1 MGSDCAS
8 SRAGTSS
15 TGRSGGE
22 PGQRQGEGLEPQGR
36 QSQGRQQGEHK
47 GGNNKGGNR
56 KGGNRKGGGKGK
68 GKRKGKKVVVDST
81 AAALGSKL
89 ARNSGLQGI
98 SLITSNL
105 LHAVAVIYVA
115 RKLGP
120 TDLGSYT
127 LLLFLSGSI
136 TQVFHLFS
144 KPGTLRRVFGQ
155 ADDDDAGAEGDFDTG
170 DDADVQSATPQKSL
184 GIGIVWVALLGLIGA
199 GLTIVLRAPIAQV
212 LLGGADANQQ
222 ELVLW
227 AGALGGVGAIF
238 KLTEIIIWFEGRGWT
253 YVVVDAMRPTLNLV
267 FMAYLIS
274 KGRGVEG
281 AIMGA
286 AIGTSIAT
294 LVSVV
299 VLVRSFELAFEF
311 REVGL
316 IVQRGIGRMPIAM
329 SMFTIQ
335 NADGFLLSRFVDHK
349 QLGYYQLAQKLGFI
363 VSFLPQGF
371 RIALRPLRKT
381 AMFQAVRDQYGSA
394 VAKGQLLI
402 YFVLI
407 AIFAILA
414 MVLGGELL
422 INVAGGQYQA
432 AAPLIP
438 LTAAMMTMP
447 ALFRTVNGQSFFPHK
462 RAWFIGSVIFAA
474 LSFVGW
480 MYLLVPRFGIIG
492 TPVAS
497 ILGFG
502 IPSAFL
508 FIKNQRGPGK
518 MEFRYRAVLGAIAI
532 AIAVAVFFAY
542 LHPSDKWL
550 QLIEIALLLGI
561 WLVALPLTGIVPK
574 QHRRALLE
582 VAKGFV
588 RRGPQGFNRHRG
600 LAALTSENREK
611 LRRAVV
617 DRIPVD
623 VLVVAAREGP
633 SAGAVD
639 GNGAPA
645 TSGNGG
651 GSGGRGGGR
660 TALLT
665 RRTKAPVTS
674 LTNRQAAQLVRLLRR
689 VGRKGGMQ
697 LEGPT
702 TYDARIA
709 KFVFGDAPTAAR
721 SATMRSLVGSG
732 ADSKDLHKLEEL
744 SRYLAKSPKHA
755 WDGSRR
761 RRRVPVKIPV
771 RVRRA

>member
-1 MGSDCAS
+1 
-8 SRAGTSS
+8 
-15 TGRSGGE
+15 
-22 PGQRQGEGLEPQGR
+22 
-36 QSQGRQQGEHK
+36 
-47 GGNNKGGNR
+47 
-56 KGGNRKGGGKGK
+56 
-68 GKRKGKKVVVDST
+68 
-81 AAALGSKL
+81 
-89 ARNSGLQGI
+89 
-98 SLITSNL
+98 
-105 LHAVAVIYVA
+105 
-115 RKLGP
+115 
-120 TDLGSYT
+120 
-127 LLLFLSGSI
+127 
-136 TQVFHLFS
+136 VFHLFS

-199 GLTIVLRAPIAQV
+199 GLTILLRAPIAQV
-212 LLGGADANQQ
+212 LLGGADSSQQ
-222 ELVLW
+222 ELILW
-227 AGALGGVGAIF
+227 AGILGGVGAIF

-253 YVVVDAMRPTLNLV
+253 YVIVDAMRPTLNLV

-286 AIGTSIAT
+286 TIGTSIAV

-299 VLVRSFELAFEF
+299 VLVRSFELGFEF

-335 NADGFLLSRFVDHK
+335 NADGFLLSRFVDHA
-349 QLGYYQLAQKLGFI
+349 QLGQYQFAQKLGFI

-407 AIFAILA
+407 AILAILA

-422 INVAGGQYQA
+422 ISTVGGSKYEA

-462 RAWFIGSVIFAA
+462 RAYFIGCVIFAA

-480 MYLLVPRFGIIG
+480 LYLLVPKFGIIG
-492 TPVAS
+492 TPIAS
-497 ILGFG
+497 LLGFG

-508 FIKNQRGPGK
+508 FIKNQRGKGK
-518 MEFRYRAVLGAIAI
+518 IEFRYGAVLGAIGLA
-532 AIAVAVFFAY
+532 AVLSVFNAFI
-542 LHPSDKWL
+542 HPSDKWL
-550 QLIEIALLLGI
+550 QLIEIMVLLSL
-561 WLVALPLTGIVPK
+561 WLIALPLTGIVPK

-582 VAKGFV
+582 IGKGFF
-588 RRGPQGFNRHRG
+588 RRGPQGFDRHRG
-600 LAALTSENREK
+600 LKALTPKNREK
-611 LRRAVV
+611 LRRAIV
-617 DRIPVD
+617 DKIPVD
-623 VLVVAAREGP
+623 VLVAAAREGP
-633 SAGAVD
+633 SDDAVA
-639 GNGAPA
+639 GNGAGA
-645 TSGNGG
+645 SHNGG
-651 GSGGRGGGR
+651 GGSGRGGGR

-665 RRTKAPVTS
+665 RRTKTPVTS
-674 LTNRQAAQLVRLLRR
+674 LTNRQAAHLVQLLRR

-697 LEGPT
+697 LQGPGEF
-702 TYDARIA
+702 DARIA

-721 SATMRSLVGSG
+721 SATMRSLTASG
-732 ADSKDLHKLEEL
+732 ADSKDLHKLEDL
-744 SRYLAKSPKHA
+744 SNYLSKAPKRA
-755 WDGSRR
+755 WDGRRR
-761 RRRVPVKIPV
+761 RRRVPVKVPV
-771 RVRRA
+771 KLRRS